1 MGLRRVLQS
10 LTRPGSASKHHQQ
23 NLKNFMLVL
32 ISFLATGATR
42 PRRY

>member
-1 MGLRRVLQS
+1 MGLRRVRQC
-10 LTRPGSASKHHQQ
+10 LTRPGSRINAHQQ
-23 NLKNFMLVL
+23 SLKKFMLVL